1 MRELLSSE
9 DLSEAIAGTTF
20 TLVQFG
26 SSECAPCHAIRA
38 KLEAWLRDHPE
49 IEALYVDVR
58 SHPQVSAQL
67 GVLGVP
73 TIFLYIDGRRYL
85 ESRGYFS
92 LEQLLDKTER
102 YLSLHS

>member
-1 MRELLSSE
+1 
-9 DLSEAIAGTTF
+9 
-20 TLVQFG
+20 
-26 SSECAPCHAIRA
+26 
-38 KLEAWLRDHPE
+38 
-49 IEALYVDVR
+49 VDVR

-102 YLSLHS
+102 YLSLRS